1 MTATEPR
8 SNYYLWILVALL
20 WVAGLLNY
28 LDRQVIFSLFPL
40 VREDLNLTD
49 AQLGWTSS
57 SFLWV
62 YALAS
67 PLCGFAADRFGR
79 VRLIV
84 GGLILWSAV
93 TFVTGRANTFAE
105 LLTARAAM
113 GLSEAFYLPA
123 ALALIA
129 NHHGEA
135 TRGRATGLH
144 YSGIYAGIVIGG
156 AGGGWLGENYGWR
169 LAFTLLGVVGVAYSL
184 VLARTLHEA
193 PKTPTSQ
200 PAAVSFRAAVAK
212 LLRLRAMWVLLFVF
226 VATSAANW
234 LIYTW
239 MPLYLFERFQLS
251 LTRAGF
257 LATFWI
263 QVGSVAGIL
272 LGGAVADWWARRDSR
287 GRIRLQALG
296 LLAAAPFLFLSG
308 FTTSTTLVAVG
319 LLVFGIGRGM
329 FDANA
334 MPVLCL
340 FAPEHLRSTGF
351 GLLNFAG
358 VLAGG
363 VMATAAGYLKESVGL
378 GQLVQAG
385 GLFVLL
391 AAAALA
397 AASRSLHVLRSH
409 DFDPG
414 RG

>member
-1 MTATEPR
+1 MKSYP
-8 SNYYLWILVALL
+8 WILVALL

-28 LDRQVIFSLFPL
+28 LDRQVVFSLFPL
-40 VREDLNLTD
+40 IRADLSLTD

-57 SFLWV
+57 AFLWV
-62 YALAS
+62 YAFAS
-67 PLCGFAADRFGR
+67 PFCGYAADRFGR

-84 GGLILWSAV
+84 ASLAVWSVV
-93 TFVTGRANTFAE
+93 TFVTGRVESFAQ

-129 NHHGEA
+129 NHHGES
-135 TRGRATGLH
+135 TRGRATGLN

-156 AGGGWLGENYGWR
+156 AGGGWIGENYGWR
-169 LAFTLLGVVGVAYSL
+169 FAFTLLGAVGVIYSL
-184 VLARTLHEA
+184 VLARSLREA
-193 PKTPTSQ
+193 DSGAAPQS
-200 PAAVSFRAAVAK
+200 AAVSFHEGVLA
-212 LLRLRAMWVLLFVF
+212 LLRMRAIWILIFVF
-226 VATSAANW
+226 AATSAANW

-263 QVGSVAGIL
+263 QIGSVAGIL
-272 LGGAVADWWARRDSR
+272 AGGAIADWWAKRDPS

-296 LLAAAPFLFLSG
+296 LLAAAPFLFLAG
-308 FTTSTTLVAVG
+308 FTASTTVVAIG
-319 LLVFGIGRGM
+319 LFVFGLGRGV

-340 FAPEHLRSTGF
+340 FAPERLRSTGF

-358 VLAGG
+358 VLSGG
-363 VMATAAGYLKESVGL
+363 IMATAAGYLKASVGL

-391 AAAALA
+391 ASGAMLLA
-397 AASRSLHVLRSH
+397 ARSA
-409 DFDPG
+409 PQPE
-414 RG
+414 

>member
-1 MTATEPR
+1 MIVPPANR
-8 SNYYLWILVALL
+8 SGNYGWLLVALL
-20 WVAGLLNY
+20 WGAGLLNY

-40 VREDLNLTD
+40 IREDLGLTD
-49 AQLGWTSS
+49 MQLGWTSS

-62 YALAS
+62 YAIAS
-67 PLCGFAADRFGR
+67 PLCGYAADRFGR

-84 GGLILWSAV
+84 ASLGLWSVV
-93 TFVTGRANTFAE
+93 TFLTGRASSFE
-105 LLTARAAM
+105 QLLTARAAM

-129 NHHGEA
+129 KHHGES
-135 TRGRATGLH
+135 TRGLATGLH

-156 AGGGWLGENYGWR
+156 AGGGWIGENYGWR
-169 LAFTLLGVVGVAYSL
+169 FAFTLLGTIGVAYSL
-184 VLARTLHEA
+184 ILARSLREGA
-193 PKTPTSQ
+193 MADAVDTPRE
-200 PAAVSFRAAVAK
+200 SFRGGVVA
-212 LLRLRAMWVLLFVF
+212 LLRIRAVWILMFVF

-234 LIYTW
+234 LVYTW

-263 QVGSVAGIL
+263 QIGSVAGIL
-272 LGGAVADWWARRDSR
+272 LGGLAADWWAKRDSR
-287 GRIRLQALG
+287 GRVWLQAFG

-308 FTTSTTLVAVG
+308 FSASTVVVAGG
-319 LLVFGIGRGM
+319 LFVFGIGRGI

-340 FAPEHLRSTGF
+340 FAPEQLRSTGF

-363 VMATAAGYLKESVGL
+363 VMTTAAGYLKASIGL

-391 AAAALA
+391 ASGAMFL
-397 AASRSLHVLRSH
+397 L
-409 DFDPG
+409 G
-414 RG
+414 RGLKRA

>member
-1 MTATEPR
+1 MKYA
-8 SNYYLWILVALL
+8 WVVVALL

-40 VREDLNLTD
+40 IRHDLGLTD
-49 AQLGWTSS
+49 AQLGWISS

-67 PLCGFAADRFGR
+67 PLCGYAADRLGR

-84 GGLILWSAV
+84 ASLGLWSIV
-93 TFVTGRANTFAE
+93 TFFTGRTNTFGQ
-105 LLTARAAM
+105 LLTTRAAM

-129 NHHGEA
+129 QHHNEA

-156 AGGGWLGENYGWR
+156 AGGGWIGENYGWR
-169 LAFTLLGVVGVAYSL
+169 FGFTILGIAGVIYSL
-184 VLARTLHEA
+184 VLAASLEEKPSA
-193 PKTPTSQ
+193 TSR
-200 PAAVSFRAAVAK
+200 AAATSFRHSMAA
-212 LLRLRAMWVLLFVF
+212 LLRMRAVWVLIFVF

-234 LIYTW
+234 LVYTW
-239 MPLYLFERFQLS
+239 MPLYLFDRFQLS

-263 QVGSVAGIL
+263 QAGSVAGIL
-272 LGGAVADWWARRDSR
+272 LGGAVADWWSKRDAR
-287 GRIRLQALG
+287 GRVWLQAIG
-296 LLAAAPFLFLSG
+296 LFAAAPFLFLSG
-308 FTTSTTLVAVG
+308 FTASSTLVAAG
-319 LLVFGIGRGM
+319 LLMFGIGRGI

-340 FAPEHLRSTGF
+340 LAPEHLRSTGF
-351 GLLNFAG
+351 GLLNFVG

-363 VMATAAGYLKESVGL
+363 TMATAAGYLKASVGL

-385 GLFVLL
+385 GFFVLL
-391 AAAALA
+391 AAGALMVMA
-397 AASRSLHVLRSH
+397 REANAERV
-409 DFDPG
+409 
-414 RG
+414 